1 MNPLLLTAAARAF
14 GCAVAMASLWSPSV
28 SSAQPETQLRSF
40 HLGAPR
46 VQVFPLFTALGERA
60 WAPGWD
66 PVLLAGA
73 EERGSAFRTKNHH
86 GQETVWI
93 VTDYRPAEGRVS
105 YARLAYGS
113 NIGLVDVICTEP
125 PGGGTDVS
133 VRYTLTALSEEAR
146 PFVRDFLNSE
156 HYSQMIEEW
165 RAALSSLVSRS
176 APTR

>member
-1 MNPLLLTAAARAF
+1 MSPLSLTARARAVA
-14 GCAVAMASLWSPSV
+14 CAVAMASLWSTSV

-40 HLGAPR
+40 HLGALR
-46 VQVFPLFTALGERA
+46 GLVFPLFTALGERA

-93 VTDYRPAEGRVS
+93 VIDYRPAEGRVS

-113 NIGLVDVICTEP
+113 NIGLVDVVCTEP
-125 PGGGTDVS
+125 PAGGTDVS

-146 PFVRDFLNSE
+146 SFVRDFLNPE
-156 HYSQMIEEW
+156 HYSQMMEEW
-165 RAALSSLVSRS
+165 RAALNSLVSRS
-176 APTR
+176 APTQ